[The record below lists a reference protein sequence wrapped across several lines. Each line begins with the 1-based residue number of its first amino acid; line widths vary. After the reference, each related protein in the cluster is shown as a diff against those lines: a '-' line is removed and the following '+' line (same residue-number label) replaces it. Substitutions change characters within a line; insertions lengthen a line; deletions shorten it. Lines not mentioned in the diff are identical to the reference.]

1 MCFTSPDSFPELEPH
16 LYNQLS
22 NICLWKYHGTF
33 KSTWLNGAHDSPP
46 TPVLSPLLDGAAIH
60 PMTTPDS
67 LLSLYLHY
75 KLTLLIWAMKYTQVN
90 YISIRL
96 EKIPLKSTI
105 SFLSYIPLT
114 YLSPPSSFIPVLW
127 YSSKIPSSYQSC
139 PPNASTILPPEGHF
153 KQLTTPLLL
162 IKILKKFCIAFSR
175 MPELPSVPL
184 KVF

>member
-96 EKIPLKSTI
+96 EKNTPEINHLFSILHTTDI
-105 SFLSYIPLT
+105 LE
-114 YLSPPSSFIPVLW
+114 PSI
-127 YSSKIPSSYQSC
+127 
-139 PPNASTILPPEGHF
+139 
-153 KQLTTPLLL
+153 
-162 IKILKKFCIAFSR
+162 
-175 MPELPSVPL
+175 
-184 KVF
+184 VFHPGLVVFF